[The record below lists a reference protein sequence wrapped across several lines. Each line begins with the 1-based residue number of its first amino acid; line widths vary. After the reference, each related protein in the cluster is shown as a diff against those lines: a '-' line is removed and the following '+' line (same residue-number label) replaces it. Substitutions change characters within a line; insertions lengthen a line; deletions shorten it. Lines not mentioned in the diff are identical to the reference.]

1 MSVETFY
8 KEMQA
13 YGDYETISIDVID
26 GAMHVK
32 YTDAPDGIRRQ
43 FEALGTNKYGLD
55 MDVLEGGDYI
65 VFK

>member
-1 MSVETFY
+1 
-8 KEMQA
+8 
-13 YGDYETISIDVID
+13 
-26 GAMHVK
+26 MHVK